1 MLKGMVGTKELQVSV
16 EGIIEELPAM
26 RDNIVREVRKDM
38 REEFSNAVQAYEIR
52 MKNELR
58 DFFAEVM
65 VKIESVSK
73 PDNVVKA
80 IEVRE
85 SDKVRE
91 KEREE
96 IIDMLSRIYAQENS
110 TDIFLIGERGG
121 IQWTEEGRELYDLFS
136 KAVIKIAGYNGSKA
150 HSKVANRT
158 TYNEFAEQE
167 NLEEQLE
174 KKELGGR
181 MSVYVDL
188 FERGLIGKFTKFLE
202 ERFLNE
208 SEAM

>member
-1 MLKGMVGTKELQVSV
+1 MLGRREIVGEVKGVMGEVQ
-16 EGIIEELPAM
+16 A
-26 RDNIVREVRKDM
+26 VREVLTDFKSAIFETIEKEWDKY
-38 REEFSNAVQAYEIR
+38 REEQN
-52 MKNELR
+52 MR
-58 DFFAEVM
+58 DKVM
-65 VKIESVSK
+65 ERRLSKLIESVSK

-96 IIDMLSRIYAQENS
+96 IIDMHSRIYAQENS

-188 FERGLIGKFTKFLE
+188 FERGLVGKFTKFLE

>member
-1 MLKGMVGTKELQVSV
+1 MLGRREIVGEVKGVMGEVQ
-16 EGIIEELPAM
+16 A
-26 RDNIVREVRKDM
+26 VREVLTDFKSAIFETLEEEWGKY
-38 REEFSNAVQAYEIR
+38 REEQI
-52 MKNELR
+52 MR
-58 DFFAEVM
+58 DKVM
-65 VKIESVSK
+65 ERRLSKLIESVSK

-208 SEAM
+208 SGAI

>member
-38 REEFSNAVQAYEIR
+38 REEFSNAVQADEIM

-110 TDIFLIGERGG
+110 TDMFLICEQGR
-121 IQWTEEGRELYDLFS
+121 IKITEEGQALYDLFS
-136 KAVIKIAGYNGSKA
+136 KSVIRIAEYHGSKS
-150 HSKVANRT
+150 HVKVANRT
-158 TYNEFAEQE
+158 
-167 NLEEQLE
+167 
-174 KKELGGR
+174 
-181 MSVYVDL
+181 
-188 FERGLIGKFTKFLE
+188 
-202 ERFLNE
+202 
-208 SEAM
+208 

>member
-1 MLKGMVGTKELQVSV
+1 MLGRREIVGEVKGVMGEVQ
-16 EGIIEELPAM
+16 A
-26 RDNIVREVRKDM
+26 VREVLTDFKSAIFETLEEEWGKY
-38 REEFSNAVQAYEIR
+38 REEQI
-52 MKNELR
+52 MR
-58 DFFAEVM
+58 DKVM
-65 VKIESVSK
+65 ERRLSKLIESVSK

-96 IIDMLSRIYAQENS
+96 IIDMLSRIYAKENS

-188 FERGLIGKFTKFLE
+188 FERGLVGKFTKFLE

-208 SEAM
+208 SEAI